1 MSNTT
6 SFTQCTNCNGD
17 LTFNPSSQ
25 TLDCPFCN
33 SSFTLKGAP
42 VKKETVINEA
52 PQLLIPFAF
61 GKEVFNKSALE
72 WLSQGE
78 FTPADILNSYYPSA
92 TKGIYVPLYLWQ
104 ISYVI
109 TSPAGSKADGTMAI
123 NIADGQKPWPK
134 ELIDFTKS
142 MATVPGHLKAFNA
155 AYTLGFEV
163 QEEEVTDIN
172 AFNNKSKEFA
182 KSTVA
187 ANNHLPDDKNIV
199 ITELGLTKVYAP
211 FWINRYNYKGQNY
224 EVIMSG
230 ADVTMMGGTRPA
242 DAAAL
247 AAVKPS
253 FVPSLF
259 VLMAALI
266 VFTGDII
273 WVSNHPGN
281 HNSIPEYISMIT
293 LLTLIFVVPTMVVIT
308 VLRRRSWNSPVVR
321 LKKERELKL
330 SQRLAQKG

>member
-1 MSNTT
+1 
-6 SFTQCTNCNGD
+6 
-17 LTFNPSSQ
+17 
-25 TLDCPFCN
+25 
-33 SSFTLKGAP
+33 
-42 VKKETVINEA
+42 
-52 PQLLIPFAF
+52 
-61 GKEVFNKSALE
+61 
-72 WLSQGE
+72 
-78 FTPADILNSYYPSA
+78 
-92 TKGIYVPLYLWQ
+92 
-104 ISYVI
+104 
-109 TSPAGSKADGTMAI
+109 
-123 NIADGQKPWPK
+123 
-134 ELIDFTKS
+134 
-142 MATVPGHLKAFNA
+142 
-155 AYTLGFEV
+155 
-163 QEEEVTDIN
+163 
-172 AFNNKSKEFA
+172 
-182 KSTVA
+182 
-187 ANNHLPDDKNIV
+187 
-199 ITELGLTKVYAP
+199 
-211 FWINRYNYKGQNY
+211 
-224 EVIMSG
+224 MSG

-308 VLRRRSWNSPVVR
+308 VLRRRGWTSPVVR